1 MILFFDCNVY
11 RGVKMKDKT
20 SVNRKSNTGAVERQT
35 KVHDKE
41 GDIMAIATR
50 DVVSIPP
57 SKSIKDTAKVMM
69 EHEFRR
75 LPITDPGSGKLLGI
89 VTVMD
94 ILDFFGGGKKFNIIE
109 KKYED
114 NFLAAINEPV
124 KEIMT
129 RDLITLSNKAS
140 IAETIEAM
148 LANQLGALPLV
159 DADGKLAGIVTE
171 RDIALSLAGVAGKDI
186 VQDFMSPKVFTTT
199 PGTPLEGAC
208 KIMVRN
214 GLRRIPIIGGEAD
227 ISKAAKKLLGILTST
242 DVIRFLNAKELFD
255 NLNSNLAS
263 EVLEQT
269 KISDIMAKEPV
280 TVEPTMSIGDLCELF
295 SEKNIG
301 GVPVV
306 KDDEVIGIITERDIL
321 NAVKRY

>member
-1 MILFFDCNVY
+1 
-11 RGVKMKDKT
+11 MKDKT
-20 SVNRKSNTGAVERQT
+20 SINRKSNTGAVEHET
-35 KVHDKE
+35 KVHDRE
-41 GDIMAIATR
+41 GDIMAIATK
-50 DVVSIPP
+50 DVISIPP
-57 SKSIKDTAKVMM
+57 TKPIKDTAKVMM

-140 IAETIEAM
+140 IGETIECM
-148 LANQLGALPLV
+148 LDHQLGAIPLV
-159 DADGKLAGIVTE
+159 DADEKLVGIVTE
-171 RDIALSLAGVAGKDI
+171 RDIALSLAGKAGKDT
-186 VQDFMSPKVFTTT
+186 VQDYMSAKVFTTT

-214 GLRRIPIIGGEAD
+214 GLRRIPIVGGEAD

-255 NLNSNLAS
+255 NLNSNLATDVLKTTIS
-263 EVLEQT
+263 E
-269 KISDIMAKEPV
+269 IMGKDPI
-280 TVEPTMSIGDLCELF
+280 TVEPNMGIGDLCELF
-295 SEKNIG
+295 AEENIG

-306 KDDEVIGIITERDIL
+306 KNGSVVGIITERDIL
-321 NAVKRY
+321 RAVKRL

>member
-1 MILFFDCNVY
+1 
-11 RGVKMKDKT
+11 MKDKT
-20 SVNRKSNTGAVERQT
+20 SINRKSNTGAIEHET
-35 KVHDKE
+35 KVHDRE
-41 GDIMAIATR
+41 GDIMAIASK
-50 DVVSIPP
+50 DVISIPP

-75 LPITDPGSGKLLGI
+75 LPVTDPGSGKVLGI

-109 KKYED
+109 KKYQD

-124 KEIMT
+124 REIMT
-129 RDLITLSNKAS
+129 REVFKLSNKSS

-148 LANQLGALPLV
+148 LNNRVGAIPLV
-159 DADGKLAGIVTE
+159 DGDDKLAGIVTE
-171 RDIALSLAGVAGKDI
+171 RDIVLSLAGVISKET
-186 VQDFMSPKVFTTT
+186 VQDYMSNKVFNTT
-199 PGTPLEGAC
+199 PGTPLESAC

-227 ISKAAKKLLGILTST
+227 ISKASKKLLGILTST

-255 NLNSNLAS
+255 KLNSNLATDVLKTNIS
-263 EVLEQT
+263 E
-269 KISDIMAKEPV
+269 IMAKEPI
-280 TVEPTMSIGDLCELF
+280 TVSQDMFIGELCDLF

-306 KDDEVIGIITERDIL
+306 KDNEVIGIITERDIL
-321 NAVKRY
+321 RAVKRY

>member
-1 MILFFDCNVY
+1 
-11 RGVKMKDKT
+11 MKDKT
-20 SVNRKSNTGAVERQT
+20 SVNRKSNTGAVERET

-75 LPITDPGSGKLLGI
+75 LPVTDPGSGKLLGI

-109 KKYED
+109 KKYDD

-129 RDLITLSNKAS
+129 RDLITLSNKSS
-140 IAETIEAM
+140 IADTIDAM
-148 LANQLGALPLV
+148 LADQLGALPLV

-171 RDIALSLAGVAGKDI
+171 RDIALSLAGIAGKDT
-186 VQDFMSPKVFTTT
+186 VQDYMSPKVFTTT
-199 PGTPLEGAC
+199 PGTPVGDAC

-214 GLRRIPIIGGEAD
+214 GLRRIPVVGGEAD
-227 ISKAAKKLLGILTST
+227 ISKAAKKLLGIITST
-242 DVIRFLNAKELFD
+242 DVIRFFNAKELFD
-255 NLNSNLAS
+255 NLNSNLATDVLQNVIS
-263 EVLEQT
+263 E
-269 KISDIMAKEPV
+269 IMAENPV
-280 TVEPTMSIGDLCELF
+280 TVEATMTIGELCELF

-306 KDDEVIGIITERDIL
+306 KDGNIIGIITERDVL

>member
-1 MILFFDCNVY
+1 
-11 RGVKMKDKT
+11 MKDKT

-280 TVEPTMSIGDLCELF
+280 TVEPTMTIGDLCELF

-321 NAVKRY
+321 KAVKRY

>member
-1 MILFFDCNVY
+1 
-11 RGVKMKDKT
+11 MKDKT
-20 SVNRKSNTGAVERQT
+20 SVNRKSNTGAVERET
-35 KVHDKE
+35 RVHDKE
-41 GDIMAIATR
+41 GDIMAIASR
-50 DVVSIPP
+50 DVISIPP

-109 KKYED
+109 KKYQD

-129 RDLITLSNKAS
+129 RDIITLSNKAS
-140 IAETIEAM
+140 IAETIETM
-148 LANQLGALPLV
+148 LSNQLGAIPLV

-171 RDIALSLAGVAGKDI
+171 RDIALSLAGVAGKDT

-214 GLRRIPIIGGEAD
+214 GLRRIPIVGGEAD
-227 ISKAAKKLLGILTST
+227 ISNAAKKLLGILTST

-255 NLNSNLAS
+255 NLNSNLATD
-263 EVLEQT
+263 VLEQT
-269 KISDIMAKEPV
+269 KISDIMAKEPI
-280 TVEPTMSIGDLCELF
+280 TVEPTMTIGELCEVF
-295 SEKNIG
+295 ADKNIG

-306 KDDEVIGIITERDIL
+306 KDDNLLGIITERDIL

>member
-1 MILFFDCNVY
+1 
-11 RGVKMKDKT
+11 MKDKT
-20 SVNRKSNTGAVERQT
+20 SVNRKSNTGAVERET
-35 KVHDKE
+35 RVHDKE
-41 GDIMAIATR
+41 GDIMAIASR
-50 DVVSIPP
+50 DVISIPP

-109 KKYED
+109 KKYQD

-129 RDLITLSNKAS
+129 RDIITLSNKAS
-140 IAETIEAM
+140 IAETIETM
-148 LANQLGALPLV
+148 LSNQLGAIPLV

-171 RDIALSLAGVAGKDI
+171 RDIALSLAGVAGKDT

-214 GLRRIPIIGGEAD
+214 GLRRIPIVGGEAD
-227 ISKAAKKLLGILTST
+227 ISNAAKKLLGILTST

-255 NLNSNLAS
+255 NLNSNLATD
-263 EVLEQT
+263 VLEHT
-269 KISDIMAKEPV
+269 KISDTLAKEPL
-280 TVEPTMSIGDLCELF
+280 TVEPTMSIGELCEVF
-295 SEKNIG
+295 ADKNSG

-306 KDDEVIGIITERDIL
+306 KDDNVLGIITERDIL

>member
-1 MILFFDCNVY
+1 
-11 RGVKMKDKT
+11 MKDKT
-20 SVNRKSNTGAVERQT
+20 SINRKSNTGAVEHETR
-35 KVHDKE
+35 VHDRE
-41 GDIMAIATR
+41 GDIMAIASK
-50 DVVSIPP
+50 DVISIPP

-75 LPITDPGSGKLLGI
+75 LPITDPGSGKVLGI

-109 KKYED
+109 KKYQD

-124 KEIMT
+124 REIMS
-129 RDLITLSNKAS
+129 RGVVTLSNKAS
-140 IAETIEAM
+140 IGETIEVM
-148 LANQLGALPLV
+148 SSNHVGAIPLV
-159 DADGKLAGIVTE
+159 DNDDKLVGIVTE
-171 RDIALSLAGVAGKDI
+171 RDIVLSLSGVISKETVADY
-186 VQDFMSPKVFTTT
+186 MSHKVFTTT

-227 ISKAAKKLLGILTST
+227 ISKASKKLLGILTST

-255 NLNSNLAS
+255 KLNSNLATD
-263 EVLEQT
+263 VLKTQ
-269 KISDIMAKEPV
+269 ISDIMAKEPI
-280 TVEPTMSIGDLCELF
+280 TVSQNMGIGDLCTLF
-295 SEKNIG
+295 AEKNIG

-321 NAVKRY
+321 RAVKRY

>member
-1 MILFFDCNVY
+1 
-11 RGVKMKDKT
+11 MKDKT
-20 SVNRKSNTGAVERQT
+20 SINRKSNTGAVERET

-41 GDIMAIATR
+41 GDIMAIANR

-129 RDLITLSNKAS
+129 RDLITLSYKAS
-140 IAETIEAM
+140 IGETIETM
-148 LANQLGALPLV
+148 LANQLGAIPLV
-159 DADGKLAGIVTE
+159 DADGKIAGIVTE
-171 RDIALSLAGVAGKDI
+171 RDIALSLAGIAGNET
-186 VQDFMSPKVFTTT
+186 VQDYMSTKVFNTT

-227 ISKAAKKLLGILTST
+227 ISKAAKKLLGIITST
-242 DVIRFLNAKELFD
+242 DIVRFLNAKELFD
-255 NLNSNLAS
+255 HLNSNLATDVLKTTVS
-263 EVLEQT
+263 E
-269 KISDIMAKEPV
+269 IMVEDAI
-280 TVEPTMSIGDLCELF
+280 TVPPTETIGDLCQLF
-295 SEKNIG
+295 ADKNIG

-306 KDDEVIGIITERDIL
+306 KDNEVIGIITERDIL
-321 NAVKRY
+321 NAVKRV

>member
-1 MILFFDCNVY
+1 
-11 RGVKMKDKT
+11 MKNK
-20 SVNRKSNTGAVERQT
+20 SSINRKSNTGAVERET
-35 KVHDKE
+35 KVHDRE

-75 LPITDPGSGKLLGI
+75 LPIADPGSGKLLGI

-109 KKYED
+109 KKYDD

-129 RDLITLSNKAS
+129 RDLITVSNKFS
-140 IAETIEAM
+140 IGKTIETM
-148 LANQLGALPLV
+148 LQYQLGAIPIV
-159 DADGKLAGIVTE
+159 DGDGKLAGIVTE
-171 RDIALSLAGVAGKDI
+171 RDIALSLAGSVDKDT
-186 VQDFMSPKVFTTT
+186 VQDYMSPKVFTTT
-199 PGTPLEGAC
+199 PGTPLESAC

-214 GLRRIPIIGGEAD
+214 GLRRIPIVGGEAD
-227 ISKAAKKLLGILTST
+227 ISKANKKLLGILTST
-242 DVIRFLNAKELFD
+242 DVIRYLNAKDLFTH
-255 NLNSNLAS
+255 LNSNLATD
-263 EVLEQT
+263 VLET
-269 KISDIMAKEPV
+269 PISEIMVKDPI
-280 TVEPTMSIGDLCELF
+280 TVESEMKIGDLCNLF

-306 KDDEVIGIITERDIL
+306 RDNDVVGIITERDIL

>member
-1 MILFFDCNVY
+1 
-11 RGVKMKDKT
+11 MKDKT
-20 SVNRKSNTGAVERQT
+20 SVNRKSNTGAVERET
-35 KVHDKE
+35 RVHDKE
-41 GDIMAIATR
+41 GDIMAIAIR
-50 DVVSIPP
+50 DVISIPP

-109 KKYED
+109 KKYQD

-129 RDLITLSNKAS
+129 RDIITLSNKAS
-140 IAETIEAM
+140 IAETIETM
-148 LANQLGALPLV
+148 LSNQLGAIPLV

-171 RDIALSLAGVAGKDI
+171 RDIALSLAGVAGKDT

-214 GLRRIPIIGGEAD
+214 GLRRIPIVGGEAD
-227 ISKAAKKLLGILTST
+227 ISNAAKKLLGILTST

-255 NLNSNLAS
+255 NLNSNLATD
-263 EVLEQT
+263 VLEQT
-269 KISDIMAKEPV
+269 KISDIMAKEPI
-280 TVEPTMSIGDLCELF
+280 TVEPTMTIGELCEVF
-295 SEKNIG
+295 ADKNIG

-306 KDDEVIGIITERDIL
+306 KDDNVLGIITERDIL

>member
-1 MILFFDCNVY
+1 
-11 RGVKMKDKT
+11 MKDKT
-20 SVNRKSNTGAVERQT
+20 SINRKSNTGAVERET

-129 RDLITLSNKAS
+129 RDLITLSSKSS
-140 IAETIEAM
+140 IGETIETM
-148 LANQLGALPLV
+148 LANQLGAIPLV
-159 DADGKLAGIVTE
+159 DGDGKIAGIVTE
-171 RDIALSLAGVAGKDI
+171 RDIALSLAGMAGNET
-186 VQDFMSPKVFTTT
+186 VQDYMSTKVFNTT

-214 GLRRIPIIGGEAD
+214 GLRRIPIVGGEAD
-227 ISKAAKKLLGILTST
+227 ISKAAKKLLGIITST
-242 DVIRFLNAKELFD
+242 DIVRFLNAKELFD
-255 NLNSNLAS
+255 HLNSNLATDVLKTTVS
-263 EVLEQT
+263 E
-269 KISDIMAKEPV
+269 IMVEDAI
-280 TVEPTMSIGDLCELF
+280 TVPPTETIGELCQLF
-295 SEKNIG
+295 ADKNIG

-306 KDDEVIGIITERDIL
+306 KDGDVIGIITERDIL
-321 NAVKRY
+321 NAVKRV

>member
-1 MILFFDCNVY
+1 
-11 RGVKMKDKT
+11 MKDKT
-20 SVNRKSNTGAVERQT
+20 SINRKSNTGAVEHET
-35 KVHDKE
+35 KVHDRE
-41 GDIMAIATR
+41 GDIMAIATK
-50 DVVSIPP
+50 DVISIPP
-57 SKSIKDTAKVMM
+57 TKSIKETAKVMM

-124 KEIMT
+124 REIMT
-129 RDLITLSNKAS
+129 RDLITLSTKAS
-140 IAETIEAM
+140 IGETIETM
-148 LANQLGALPLV
+148 MSHQLGAIPLV
-159 DADGKLAGIVTE
+159 DADYNLAAIVTE
-171 RDIALSLAGVAGKDI
+171 RDIALSLAGMAGKET
-186 VQDFMSPKVFTTT
+186 VQDYMSAKVFTTT

-214 GLRRIPIIGGEAD
+214 GLRRIPIVGGEAD

-255 NLNSNLAS
+255 HLNSNLATDVLKTNIS
-263 EVLEQT
+263 E
-269 KISDIMAKEPV
+269 IMVKEPI
-280 TVEPTMSIGDLCELF
+280 TIPPTTTIGELCEIF

-306 KDDEVIGIITERDIL
+306 KDDRVVGIITERDVL
-321 NAVKRY
+321 RAVKRV

>member
-1 MILFFDCNVY
+1 MT
-11 RGVKMKDKT
+11 DKT
-20 SVNRKSNTGAVERQT
+20 SINRKSNTGAVERET
-35 KVHDKE
+35 KIHDKE

-109 KKYED
+109 KKYAD

-129 RDLITLSNKAS
+129 RDLITVSTKSSIGDTLDVMLS
-140 IAETIEAM
+140 
-148 LANQLGALPLV
+148 NQLGAIPLV
-159 DADGKLAGIVTE
+159 DADEKLAGIVTE

-186 VQDFMSPKVFTTT
+186 AQDYMSPKVFTTT
-199 PGTPLEGAC
+199 PGTSLGDAC

-214 GLRRIPIIGGEAD
+214 GLRRIPVVGGEAD

-242 DVIRFLNAKELFD
+242 DVIRYFNAKELFD
-255 NLNSNLAS
+255 HLNSNLAS
-263 EVLEQT
+263 ELLDQT
-269 KISDIMAKEPV
+269 KISDIMAKEPI
-280 TVEPTMSIGDLCELF
+280 TIEPTMPIGDLCELF
-295 SEKNIG
+295 AEKNIG

-306 KDDEVIGIITERDIL
+306 KNDEVIGIITERDIL

>member
-1 MILFFDCNVY
+1 
-11 RGVKMKDKT
+11 MKDKT
-20 SVNRKSNTGAVERQT
+20 SVNRKSNTGAVERET
-35 KVHDKE
+35 RVHDKE
-41 GDIMAIATR
+41 GDIMSIASR
-50 DVVSIPP
+50 DVISIPP

-109 KKYED
+109 KKYQD

-129 RDLITLSNKAS
+129 RDIITLSNKAS
-140 IAETIEAM
+140 IAETIETM
-148 LANQLGALPLV
+148 LSNQLGAIPLV

-171 RDIALSLAGVAGKDI
+171 RDIALSLAGVAGKDT

-214 GLRRIPIIGGEAD
+214 GLRRIPIVGGEAD
-227 ISKAAKKLLGILTST
+227 ISNAAKKLLGILTST

-255 NLNSNLAS
+255 NLNSNLATD
-263 EVLEQT
+263 VLEQT
-269 KISDIMAKEPV
+269 KISDIMAKEPI
-280 TVEPTMSIGDLCELF
+280 TVEPTMTIGELCEVF
-295 SEKNIG
+295 ADKNIG

-306 KDDEVIGIITERDIL
+306 KDDNVLGNITERDIL